1 MDLQLAGKSALVT
14 GSTAGIGHAIA
25 LALAREGANVTING
39 RTPGRVLAAMG
50 KLHEALGDTGG
61 TVSGLAAD
69 LGTAEGVESLT
80 RQMPAFDIL
89 VNNLGIFEPK
99 PFADIT
105 DADWQRFFEVNVLS
119 GIRLSRFYL
128 PKMTERRW
136 GRIVFISSE
145 SAVNIPTEM
154 VHYGWTK
161 TSQLAVARGLAQTAA
176 GTGVTVNSVLP
187 GPTRSEGVG
196 TFVEQMAKDKGISP
210 AQMEADFFQHARPSS
225 LLKRFETVE
234 EIADVVA
241 FVCSPLA
248 SAITGAAWRA
258 DGGVVSSLV

>member
-1 MDLQLAGKSALVT
+1 MDLQLSGKTALVT
-14 GSTAGIGHAIA
+14 GSTAGIGYAIA
-25 LALAREGANVTING
+25 AALAREGAHVTLNG
-39 RTPGRVLAAMG
+39 RTQERVD
-50 KLHEALGDTGG
+50 EAVRRLTETSG
-61 TVSGLAAD
+61 VSSDIAGFAAD
-69 LGTAEGVESLT
+69 LGTAQGVEALT
-80 RQMPAFDIL
+80 GQHPAFDIL

-99 PFADIT
+99 AFADIT

-128 PKMTERRW
+128 PKMTEKKW

-161 TSQLAVARGLAQTAA
+161 TSQLAVSRGLAQTAA

-187 GPTRSEGVG
+187 GPTKSEGVG
-196 TFVEQMAKDKGISP
+196 TFVGQMAKDKGISP
-210 AQMEADFFQHARPSS
+210 EQMEKEFFEHARPSS

>member
-1 MDLQLAGKSALVT
+1 MDLQLSGKTALVT
-14 GSTAGIGHAIA
+14 GSTAGIGFAIA
-25 LALAREGANVTING
+25 AALAREGAHVTVNG
-39 RTPGRVLAAMG
+39 RTQARVDEAVGRLQ
-50 KLHEALGDTGG
+50 TSGG
-61 TVSGLAAD
+61 HTVSGFAAD
-69 LGTAEGVESLT
+69 LGTADGIAALT
-80 RQMPAFDIL
+80 QAHPAFDIL

-105 DADWQRFFEVNVLS
+105 DADWQKFFEVNVLS

-128 PKMTERRW
+128 PGMTAKKW

-161 TSQLAVARGLAQTAA
+161 TSQLAVSRGLAQTAA

-196 TFVEQMAKDKGISP
+196 TFVGQMARDKGISP
-210 AQMEADFFQHARPSS
+210 EQMETEFFEHARPSS